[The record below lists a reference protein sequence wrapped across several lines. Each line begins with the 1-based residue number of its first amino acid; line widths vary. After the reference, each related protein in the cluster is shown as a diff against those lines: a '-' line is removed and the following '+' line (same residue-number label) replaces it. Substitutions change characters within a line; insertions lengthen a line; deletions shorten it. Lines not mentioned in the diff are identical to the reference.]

1 LAQNSQSFVPKHATF
16 KDLEKTVLDNG
27 TLYYIEPNHFNNN
40 SYPDFKY
47 YYYVGCYDYEGNL
60 YPSCDPDQDVPDQH
74 TLVYSNSTYRLWDYD
89 PNSFVELFKKTY
101 NEQVGK
107 DPVIVDFSSN
117 YSLEGVVNKT
127 IEDNKHGQKTSM
139 FSIFRFVN
147 GDDES
152 YYYAPTMIFN
162 DKLNGGKVS
171 GTLSY
176 ELLYNTSAIKKSGD
190 AVSMFGPL
198 ILETILKKYKPD
210 VTFDYSF
217 DFIYSAQLNTS
228 LLDLYMTPVLIA
240 VSLIILV
247 GLFVFQVIEDIKT
260 PQFPFML
267 TFGLS
272 VPTYWIANIIIDF
285 IIYEIVA
292 FIIWIINLMG
302 HVSFIYA
309 YPGISFYI
317 FFINGIPFILFG
329 YIFAHIFSKPILGAV
344 FFLILCTIAVIFI
357 MVFSLIYTFSDSDS
371 GGETN
376 STTPTKT
383 PWPKTQAN
391 IWLCGLFPA
400 TDYYLIFKEIAN
412 QLYFNQN
419 SGNNSLIK
427 TSEFFKS
434 KKFKGLTVGPI
445 LSSFIY
451 LIILLLV
458 QICVKFG
465 KRAITSKIWA
475 KHAQEFQ
482 EIKMGMKL
490 TDDVFKMEEKVR
502 QSDQSKYAVK
512 IDTACK
518 VFTRSNMKAFPAVN
532 SVSLGIKPGSLFG
545 FLGANG
551 AGKTTLINMI
561 RGQEEISSGK
571 IYINGV
577 DVKAGTNGSM
587 LAVCPQFDDH
597 LSPILTGRQNLKFL
611 SMIAG
616 IPAEKANATIEH
628 FIEVL
633 GIGDHIDKRVKDMS
647 GGNRRKCSVAAA
659 FLSEADIILLDEP
672 TASLDPIARKNVHDL
687 INEYRGNK
695 TFMLTT
701 HLLSEAESLCDKISI
716 MIKGCVFAIGKPEYL
731 SAKFGTS
738 FNIDITEKT
747 DPVSETEIDNFFRTK
762 FSTAE
767 LTLKKP
773 GSRIYSI
780 PSSDIQMFE
789 IFRILQEE
797 EDRPNS
803 PLLYFTCSSS
813 TLEKVFLRIV
823 QISEQDEEEEKENE
837 PIVQYEKSE
846 LSTNSEQSDGIRI

>member
-1 LAQNSQSFVPKHATF
+1 
-16 KDLEKTVLDNG
+16 
-27 TLYYIEPNHFNNN
+27 
-40 SYPDFKY
+40 
-47 YYYVGCYDYEGNL
+47 
-60 YPSCDPDQDVPDQH
+60 
-74 TLVYSNSTYRLWDYD
+74 
-89 PNSFVELFKKTY
+89 
-101 NEQVGK
+101 
-107 DPVIVDFSSN
+107 
-117 YSLEGVVNKT
+117 
-127 IEDNKHGQKTSM
+127 M
-139 FSIFRFVN
+139 FAPLITESIF
-147 GDDES
+147 
-152 YYYAPTMIFN
+152 
-162 DKLNGGKVS
+162 
-171 GTLSY
+171 
-176 ELLYNTSAIKKSGD
+176 
-190 AVSMFGPL
+190 
-198 ILETILKKYKPD
+198 KKYKPEAN
-210 VTFDYSF
+210 FDYSF
-217 DFIYSAQLNTS
+217 SFVYSAQISTS
-228 LLDLYMTPVLIA
+228 LLDLYVTPVFIA
-240 VSLIILV
+240 VSLIILC
-247 GLFVFQVIEDIKT
+247 GLFVYQVIEDIKT

-272 VPTYWIANIIIDF
+272 IPTYWIANIAIDF
-285 IIYEIVA
+285 IIYQIVA
-292 FIIWIINLMG
+292 FVIWIINLMG

-309 YPGISFYI
+309 YPGVSYYI

-329 YIFAHIFSKPILGAV
+329 YIFAHIFKKPILGAV
-344 FFLILCTIAVIFI
+344 FFLIICTIAVIFI
-357 MVFSLIYTFSDSDS
+357 MVFSLIYMFNDNN
-371 GGETN
+371 GGGDTN
-376 STTPTKT
+376 TTTPAKT

-400 TDYYLIFKEIAN
+400 TDYYFFFKELAN
-412 QLYFNQN
+412 QLYLNQGV
-419 SGNNSLIK
+419 GNNTLIK
-427 TSEFFKS
+427 NSEFFKGKS
-434 KKFKGLTVGPI
+434 YKGLTVGPI
-445 LSSFIY
+445 ISTLIY
-451 LIILLLV
+451 FVILVLI

-490 TDDVFKMEEKVR
+490 TDDVFKMEDKVH
-502 QSDQSKYAVK
+502 QSDQTKYAVK

-571 IYINGV
+571 IYINGI
-577 DVKAGTNGSM
+577 DVKSGTNGSM

-616 IPAEKANATIEH
+616 IPAEKADATINH
-628 FIEVL
+628 FIDVL
-633 GIGDHIDKRVKDMS
+633 GIGPHIDKRVKDMS

-672 TASLDPIARKNVHDL
+672 TASLDPIARKNVHNL

-762 FSTAE
+762 LSSAE

-780 PSSDIQMFE
+780 PSSEIQMFE
-789 IFRILQEE
+789 LFRILQEE

-823 QISEQDEEEEKENE
+823 QLSEHDEEEEKDNE
-837 PIVQYEKSE
+837 PIVAYEKSE
-846 LSTNSEQSDGIRI
+846 LSATNTEESIGVLV